1 MDFVTKLPRTRNGHD
16 MIWVVV
22 DHFTKSAHF
31 IVAKEK
37 WSMDKLANSYV
48 KEIVRLHGVPLTIVS
63 DRDSRFTS
71 RFWRSLQEELGTK
84 LCLSTAYHPQTDGQ
98 SERTIQTLE
107 DMLRACTLEFQG
119 NWDEHLPLVE
129 FSYNN
134 SFHSS
139 IKMAPYHALYG
150 EKCRTP
156 SCWLEAGEKQ
166 FMGPEI
172 VHETAEKLKVIRE
185 RMLAAQDRQKS
196 YADKKRRPISF
207 DVGDSVLLKV
217 SSWKG
222 LIRFGKRG
230 KLSPRFIGPFKV
242 LQRIGN
248 QAYKLELP
256 EELEG
261 IHNTFHVC
269 YLRKFTGDVP
279 DIIPISELRL
289 DENKRLIEEPEAIVD
304 RKTMKLRRKMVD
316 LVLVRW
322 KHTNGP
328 NLTWE
333 TESDMMS
340 RYPQLF
346 GDM

>member
-1 MDFVTKLPRTRNGHD
+1 
-16 MIWVVV
+16 
-22 DHFTKSAHF
+22 
-31 IVAKEK
+31 
-37 WSMDKLANSYV
+37 
-48 KEIVRLHGVPLTIVS
+48 
-63 DRDSRFTS
+63 
-71 RFWRSLQEELGTK
+71 
-84 LCLSTAYHPQTDGQ
+84 
-98 SERTIQTLE
+98 
-107 DMLRACTLEFQG
+107 
-119 NWDEHLPLVE
+119 
-129 FSYNN
+129 
-134 SFHSS
+134 
-139 IKMAPYHALYG
+139 
-150 EKCRTP
+150 
-156 SCWLEAGEKQ
+156 
-166 FMGPEI
+166 
-172 VHETAEKLKVIRE
+172 
-185 RMLAAQDRQKS
+185 MLAAQKS
-196 YADKKRRPISF
+196 YADKKRQPISF
-207 DVGDSVLLKV
+207 EVGDSVSLQV

-222 LIRFGKRG
+222 LIRFGRRG

-261 IHNTFHVC
+261 IHNTFHVW

-279 DIIPISELRL
+279 DIISISELRL

-304 RKTMKLRRKMVD
+304 RKTMKLRRKMFD

-346 GDM
+346 GDT